1 MAHGRCDG
9 SWIAVAILAAGLS
22 VAVAAE
28 PATTDLRSSLAGTWY
43 PGDADGLRSQIK
55 TCFDK
60 AATEQRPDLIA
71 LIEPHAGYPY
81 SGPTA
86 AKGMALI
93 ARAYSRIIVIG
104 PTHHVALRDGLI
116 VPRARS
122 FQTPLGKIPIDEAI
136 VDRLLHQP
144 LFKDMPAAFEG
155 ENSVEIELPLLQF
168 HQAQYGEFKLV
179 PILAGQCS
187 AETVSKAAAI
197 LRTCVDPNTLVVAS
211 SDFTHY
217 GPNYDYVPF
226 KDNVSQ
232 GLKDLDMGAF
242 APIAAKDAKGFLD
255 YQKRTGDTICG
266 YIPIA
271 ILLSMLDP
279 STKVQLVD
287 YTTSGKVT
295 SDYTNSVSYFSVA
308 FTGTWPGG
316 PAVGQPAQPPA
327 QASLSETDKR
337 QLLTL
342 ARKTLSA
349 YLQNS
354 KSPSAADLGVQ
365 VSSAMKVNRAAFVT
379 LKKQG
384 ALRGCIGDVLPRQP
398 LYQSV
403 IENAI
408 NAAVNDPRF
417 MPVSQSEV
425 KGLTIEISAL
435 TVPQPVQSADQI
447 RLGTDGIILSKA
459 GRRALFLPQ
468 VAPEQGWTIQQ
479 TLTELSRKAGLP
491 PDAWREGASFQVFQA
506 EVFGEQ

>member
-1 MAHGRCDG
+1 MERLNMALKAGTT
-9 SWIAVAILAAGLS
+9 IAMLLGMGLH
-22 VAVAAE
+22 VAAAAE
-28 PATTDLRSSLAGTWY
+28 AGGVDLRSSLAGTWY
-43 PGDADGLRSQIK
+43 PSDADGLRSQIK

-60 AATEQRPDLIA
+60 AGTEQRRDLIA
-71 LIEPHAGYPY
+71 LIEPHAGYPF

-93 ARAYSRIIVIG
+93 ARPYSRIIVMG

-122 FQTPLGKIPIDEAI
+122 FQTPLGMIPIDEAI
-136 VDRLLHQP
+136 VDRLLQQP
-144 LFKDMPAAFEG
+144 LFRDMAAAFEG
-155 ENSVEIELPLLQF
+155 ENSVEMELPLLQF
-168 HQAQYGEFKLV
+168 HQAAYGGFKLV

-187 AETVSKAAAI
+187 AETVGKAAAI

-217 GPNYDYVPF
+217 GPNYEYLPF
-226 KDNVSQ
+226 TDNVSQ
-232 GLKDLDMGAF
+232 RLKDLDMGAF
-242 APIAAKDAKGFLD
+242 APIAAADAKGFLD
-255 YQKRTGDTICG
+255 YQKKTGDTICG
-266 YIPIA
+266 YVPIA

-279 STKVQLVD
+279 STKVQLAD

-295 SDYTNSVSYFSVA
+295 SDYTNSVSYLSVA
-308 FTGTWPGG
+308 FTGTWPARSG
-316 PAVGQPAQPPA
+316 PTALAAP
-327 QASLSETDKR
+327 ASLSETDKK

-342 ARKTLSA
+342 ARKTIDA
-349 YLQNS
+349 YLQDG
-354 KSPSAADLGVQ
+354 KVPSGSLPGMR
-365 VSSAMKVNRAAFVT
+365 VSEAMKVPRAAFVT

-384 ALRGCIGDVLPRQP
+384 DLRGCIGDVLPRQP

-417 MPVSQSEV
+417 MPVTRSEL

-459 GRRALFLPQ
+459 GSRALFLPQ
-468 VAPEQGWTIQQ
+468 VATEQGWTVQQ

-506 EVFGEQ
+506 EVFGER